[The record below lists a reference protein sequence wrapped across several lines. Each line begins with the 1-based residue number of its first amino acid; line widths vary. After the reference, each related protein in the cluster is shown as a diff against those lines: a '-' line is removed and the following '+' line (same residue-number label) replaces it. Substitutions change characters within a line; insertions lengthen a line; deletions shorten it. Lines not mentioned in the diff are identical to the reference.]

1 MQRIVIVD
9 GGADGLE
16 LATGEV
22 ALTRT

>member
-16 LATGEV
+16 FATGEV